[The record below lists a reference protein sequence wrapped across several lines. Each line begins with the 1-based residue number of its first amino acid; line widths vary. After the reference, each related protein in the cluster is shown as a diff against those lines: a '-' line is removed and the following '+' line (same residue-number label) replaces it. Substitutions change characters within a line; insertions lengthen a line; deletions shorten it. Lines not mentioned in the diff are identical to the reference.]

1 MKWFYSFL
9 LVLFLFG
16 TEARA
21 QKCDLDQ
28 ILIDLQDAKLSK
40 AFIEK
45 SELVES
51 WKVFKDANLSDAI
64 RKNPANLEALSK
76 AMKQNGYNAA
86 YFENLLKSKTDPQK
100 FIDDYV
106 SKLGTDG
113 MFIDN
118 TLEMEYASYVS
129 RKARQGKPPRDRADW
144 NEASYYMKYNSP
156 TARGNKFNKKAELE
170 YDINE
175 LNLVL
180 DDGSF
185 VRIDTYVPA
194 LQSPTGQ
201 GMIISRKATD
211 LVDIDESVFR
221 KHLQEMKNKYAPGTE
236 IRSNAYPIL
245 NGKKIEGKQYLQI
258 PESNT
263 TFYDIER
270 YKKIAQDE
278 YGIEIIFL
286 AE

>member
-1 MKWFYSFL
+1 MIRTFFILFFVLGLNLAHGQCSLDL
-9 LVLFLFG
+9 LN
-16 TEARA
+16 
-21 QKCDLDQ
+21 DLKSST
-28 ILIDLQDAKLSK
+28 DLAK
-40 AFIEK
+40 AFDQNPD
-45 SELVES
+45 LVDS
-51 WKVFKDANLSDAI
+51 WKVLKDANLSDAI
-64 RKNPANLEALSK
+64 RKNPANLESLSK
-76 AMKQNGYNAA
+76 AMKQNGYNAT

-106 SKLGTDG
+106 SKLGNDGKFVDNALETD
-113 MFIDN
+113 
-118 TLEMEYASYVS
+118 YASYVS
-129 RKARQGKPPRDRADW
+129 RKAKEGKPPRDRADW
-144 NEASYYMKYNSP
+144 NEASDYMKYNSP
-156 TARGNKFNKKAELE
+156 TARGNRFNKKAELE

-194 LQSPTGQ
+194 SQSPTGQ

-221 KHLQEMKNKYAPGTE
+221 KHLQEMKNKYASGTE
-236 IRSNAYPIL
+236 IRSNAYPTL
-245 NGKKIEGKQYLQI
+245 NGMTIEGKQYLQI
-258 PESNT
+258 PESNS